1 MYSVNRLL
9 VQIVLYYNHSKGT
22 GSCDRRTGKE
32 PDDLSK
38 ISPSHKRAGCFVKAG
53 DDPEST
59 KPAAAGYEEEHTM
72 SINELE
78 AKARELRQLQALI
91 DEAQAEAEDLKDAIK
106 AAMGDR
112 EAIQA
117 GEYKITWKAVTA
129 SRVDTVALRKALPD
143 VAERFTHT
151 TTTRRFC
158 VA

>member
-1 MYSVNRLL
+1 
-9 VQIVLYYNHSKGT
+9 
-22 GSCDRRTGKE
+22 
-32 PDDLSK
+32 
-38 ISPSHKRAGCFVKAG
+38 
-53 DDPEST
+53 
-59 KPAAAGYEEEHTM
+59 M

-91 DEAQAEAEDLKDAIK
+91 DEAQAEAEALKDAIK

-112 EAIQA
+112 EAIQT